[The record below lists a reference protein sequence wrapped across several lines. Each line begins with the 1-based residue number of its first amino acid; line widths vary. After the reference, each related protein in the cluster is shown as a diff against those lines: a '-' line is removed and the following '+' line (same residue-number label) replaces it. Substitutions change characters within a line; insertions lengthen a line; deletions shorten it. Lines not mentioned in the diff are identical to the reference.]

1 MQPIINLKPGVVF
14 QRTTVSASQIFL
26 SPLRPFNKQMAQMLR
41 SYHRFPKLTSENRC
55 RNRQLR
61 NINIIIRVSLY
72 GDLSDCYLGVKIVI
86 KIH

>member
-1 MQPIINLKPGVVF
+1 
-14 QRTTVSASQIFL
+14 
-26 SPLRPFNKQMAQMLR
+26 MLR
-41 SYHRFPKLTSENRC
+41 SYYRFAKLTSENRC